1 MLDATDFNLLYEYA
15 DSRDHRALPVPYKA
29 AALYCTIGTLCDMTT
44 ACTRTCTSLF
54 DHDISAARERHDRGM
69 GMAVYTGARAKIQAL
84 AQFSIWHTRSL
95 LFK

>member
-1 MLDATDFNLLYEYA
+1 MLDAIDCNLLYE

-29 AALYCTIGTLCDMTT
+29 AALSTRYCTIGTLCDMM
-44 ACTRTCTSLF
+44 ACTRTCTSLL

-84 AQFSIWHTRSL
+84 A
-95 LFK
+95 